1 MPERRK
7 QAHLD
12 KEGYGAVGG
21 CSLPRPLPEFLSLL
35 PVCHEVSNLPAHRL
49 PATMIFYL
57 TMGPETQHKV
67 NTDTEALNQNKQVF
81 L

>member
-1 MPERRK
+1 MIALGRGEVTKRRK

-12 KEGYGAVGG
+12 KEGYGVLGG

-35 PVCHEVSNLPAHRL
+35 PVCHEVSNLPA
-49 PATMIFYL
+49 TMIFYL

-67 NTDTEALNQNKQVF
+67 NTDSEALN
-81 L
+81 

>member
-1 MPERRK
+1 MTKRRK

-12 KEGYGAVGG
+12 KEGMGVLGG
-21 CSLPRPLPEFLSLL
+21 CSLPRPLHEFLSLL

-49 PATMIFYL
+49 LATMIFYL
-57 TMGPETQHKV
+57 TMGPEPQHKV
-67 NTDTEALNQNKQVF
+67 NTDTGALNQNKQVF